1 MDVVKEALLHYRS
14 MWAMWLELKHTT
26 DAERELARLK
36 IALID
41 AELNPS
47 GPTLRPTG
55 NVYPAFNPP
64 EGDYHAFDPTT
75 DLIRCANQGCGETIQ
90 QNENGT
96 GWVHVETG
104 NAYCDV
110 PPRNPAYG
118 KRANPLA

>member
-1 MDVVKEALLHYRS
+1 

-55 NVYPAFNPP
+55 NQHPAFNPP
-64 EGDYHAFDPTT
+64 KGDYHAFDPAT
-75 DLIRCANQGCGETIQ
+75 DLIRCSNQGCGETIQ
-90 QNENGT
+90 QNENG
-96 GWVHVETG
+96 WIHVETG

-118 KRANPLA
+118 KRANPAGFA